1 MPLQPD
7 ALQDDAIAA
16 MLPFVPNLGWG
27 KAALRAAYAERG
39 ETPDAELL
47 FPGGPEEM
55 VEAFLD
61 LSLRRALVAAEPR
74 TAGEMRLGKRVRGV
88 VQALLMT
95 LEMDREATRRAAA
108 WMLRPSLG
116 PRLMAG
122 LVDRIW
128 YAAEDRAADFSW
140 YTKRASLAAILLPT
154 FLFWLHDPAGDT
166 AASLDFFDRKLAG
179 LGRAGRARA
188 RLTSCVSELRGPL
201 GRLRAASGR
210 ISQGHA
216 T

>member
-16 MLPFVPNLGWG
+16 MLPFVPGLGWG
-27 KAALRAAYAERG
+27 KAALRAAYAEG

-47 FPGGPEEM
+47 FPGGPAEM
-55 VEAFLD
+55 VEAFLN
-61 LSLRRALVAAEPR
+61 LSLRRALVVAEPR
-74 TAGEMRLGKRVRGV
+74 IAGEMRLGKRVRGV
-88 VQALLMT
+88 VEALLMT
-95 LEMDREATRRAAA
+95 LETDREATRRAAA
-108 WMLRPSLG
+108 WMLRPSRGL
-116 PRLMAG
+116 RLMAG

-128 YAAEDRAADFSW
+128 YAAEDRSADFSW

-154 FLFWLHDPAGDT
+154 LLFWLHDPTGDT

-179 LGRAGRARA
+179 LGRVGRARA
-188 RLTSCVSELRGPL
+188 RLTGCVTELRVPL

-210 ISQGHA
+210 FSQGHA
-216 T
+216 A